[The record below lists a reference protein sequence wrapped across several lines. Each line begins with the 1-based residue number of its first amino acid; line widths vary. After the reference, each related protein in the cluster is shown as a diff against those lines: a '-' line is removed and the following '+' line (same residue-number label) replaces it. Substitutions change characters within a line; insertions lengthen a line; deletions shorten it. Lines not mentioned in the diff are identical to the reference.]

1 MEKSMKEEW
10 RPVRGFED
18 YAEVSN
24 LGQIHYYAGKSKKY
38 PDERF
43 TYGYECGD
51 YLYATIG
58 GKSFRINRLVYMT
71 FVGEIP
77 DGMEV
82 NHIDEDKHNNCVWNL
97 NLMTKKENIRWGTGI
112 ERSAASRRGRKR
124 SEETKLKIAAALRG
138 KKRPDIAAALSKAV
152 QALNPKTLEVV
163 YEFSSTMEAQRQG
176 FYSSAVSAC
185 CRNCFT
191 RPGNNVYKGFIW
203 RYAVQ

>member
-1 MEKSMKEEW
+1 MEKEW

-138 KKRPDIAAALSKAV
+138 KYNTNMSKPV

-163 YEFSSTMEAQRQG
+163 MEFASTAEAGRQG
-176 FYSSAVSAC
+176 FNASAVSAC
-185 CRNCFT
+185 CRNCYST
-191 RPGNNVYKGFIW
+191 HKGNVYKGLIW
-203 RYAVQ
+203 RFAV